1 MWKMKYLKI
10 IIAAVFAGLL
20 IFEIIAY
27 SSNQSA
33 LNERL
38 SSIEA
43 QIACVQQQA
52 SYIPTPSPTPS
63 PTPVPTAIPTP
74 SPVSISYTITTEE
87 IILALMVAGLPIAR
101 YETYDAITDPNE
113 LIGRPHA

>member
-1 MWKMKYLKI
+1 MKYLKI

-87 IILALMVAGLPIAR
+87 IILALMVAWLPIAR